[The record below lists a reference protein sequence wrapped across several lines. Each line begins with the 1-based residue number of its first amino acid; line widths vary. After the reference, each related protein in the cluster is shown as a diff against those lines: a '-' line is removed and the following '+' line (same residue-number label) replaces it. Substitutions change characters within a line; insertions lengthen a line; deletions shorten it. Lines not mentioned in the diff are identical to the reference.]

1 MIPSCP
7 DFTNFAEKKAKKKK
21 KKKER
26 LLVALLVSSTGFAFP
41 VDSSRTRSI
50 KNSSRNSLPKDNANY
65 VLEKLL
71 TLNVLLAT
79 YD

>member
-7 DFTNFAEKKAKKKK
+7 DFTNFAEKKEQKKKK
-21 KKKER
+21 R
-26 LLVALLVSSTGFAFP
+26 LLVALLASSSDFAFP

-50 KNSSRNSLPKDNANY
+50 KNPSRNSLPKDNANY
-65 VLEKLL
+65 VLQKLL
-71 TLNVLLAT
+71 TLDVLLAT